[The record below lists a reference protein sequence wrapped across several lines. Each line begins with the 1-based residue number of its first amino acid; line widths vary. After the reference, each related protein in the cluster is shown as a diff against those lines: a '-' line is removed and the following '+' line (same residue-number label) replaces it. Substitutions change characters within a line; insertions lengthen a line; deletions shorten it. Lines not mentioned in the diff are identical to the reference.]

1 LTFHIAPYIPPT
13 DSSNL
18 GDTQN
23 FEQAF
28 LNMEPV
34 INDEIYVD
42 MAQEERGEVNLEPR
56 GGEDLIATPSQP
68 RISPAY
74 PPDDT
79 DDVFEGYSFND
90 QRSIVINEEVVVPG
104 KDKEAR
110 EEGKT
115 EAEMSLGRND
125 LTKQT
130 VLLKEAL
137 RSFTPPVQQRPPEPP
152 PVYSDTN
159 PAPFPTATL
168 LAIPDIPAQ
177 VPASP
182 STSPTDV
189 VGNAARA
196 ALAHHHQTFRPKSSP
211 RQRNFRRTRQEKTL
225 IPVSELDHRSEDEN
239 ENEEEDMNHG
249 EGLDNCQSNIVNVDR
264 GNHNGPRSI
273 KTVCYHLSI
282 RAPNNGL
289 TKRQSAVKTFIF
301 NDKELGQPEDC

>member
-1 LTFHIAPYIPPT
+1 
-13 DSSNL
+13 
-18 GDTQN
+18 
-23 FEQAF
+23 
-28 LNMEPV
+28 MEPV

-42 MAQEERGEVNLEPR
+42 VKQEERGQVDLEPR

-68 RISPAY
+68 RTSPAY
-74 PPDDT
+74 LPDDT
-79 DDVFEGYSFND
+79 DDLFEGYSFDD
-90 QRSIVINEEVVVPG
+90 QRPIVINEEVVVPG
-104 KDKEAR
+104 KGKEAR
-110 EEGKT
+110 EEGAT

-130 VLLKEAL
+130 ILIKEASH
-137 RSFTPPVQQRPPEPP
+137 SFTPPIQQRPPEPP
-152 PVYSDTN
+152 PVYSNTN
-159 PAPFPTATL
+159 PAPFPTAAL

-182 STSPTDV
+182 PTPPTDV
-189 VGNAARA
+189 VGNAATA
-196 ALAHHHQTFRPKSSP
+196 ALAHHHQTFKPKSSP

-225 IPVSELDHRSEDEN
+225 IPVSELEHRSEDENEN